1 MYCFISCIVVYSIN
15 FYYKRKYHFVMYIG
29 NLTLI
34 TQLPLQSKLGMYQ
47 VFSVV
52 ILPGIVPY
60 QFWKDIIY
68 VQQLL

>member
-1 MYCFISCIVVYSIN
+1 
-15 FYYKRKYHFVMYIG
+15 MYIG

-47 VFSVV
+47 IFSVV
-52 ILPGIVPY
+52 ILPVIVPY